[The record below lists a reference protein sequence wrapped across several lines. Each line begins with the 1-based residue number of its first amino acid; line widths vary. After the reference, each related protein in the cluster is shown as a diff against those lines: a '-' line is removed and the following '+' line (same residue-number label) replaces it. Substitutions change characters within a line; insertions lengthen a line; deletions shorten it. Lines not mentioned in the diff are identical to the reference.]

1 MASMAGRTGVYLNFL
16 FWIALAA
23 LGTYL
28 IWPMKDRPRK
38 GIDLVG
44 GFYITLKVATDEAV
58 KAELMHTMQG
68 LIHDLREHD
77 IADPSSQK
85 VEGNA
90 IILHFKTAEES
101 NQAFQAI
108 RARNYGTLLVHHEGE
123 RVRLVLSDT
132 VVDMIRENAVEGNVD
147 VLHKRLNELGVAEI
161 PVSRQG
167 KDNIIVELPSI
178 DNPAEAKELIG
189 KNSHL
194 EIKEVEASGATED
207 DILDKYD
214 GILPEGLM
222 IVSEDN
228 GRGGSPTY
236 YLVPDYTDLTGRDL
250 KSASLGK
257 GAHLEAV
264 VYFEFNNEGTH
275 KFSEL
280 TKKQRGRQIAMI
292 VDGKVI
298 SAPVAND
305 HIKGGSGY
313 IQGNFTEETA
323 KNLATMLRSGAFS
336 ASMSFEEERRIGPSL
351 GAESI
356 KQGLMSCLIG
366 LGLLILFS
374 LYYYKAA
381 GFLAFLALLYNLLLI
396 LFFMYWLNAT
406 LTLPGIA
413 GMVLTVG
420 MAIDASVLIYER
432 IKESLADGMTFK
444 RAVDV
449 GFSDAMVVILDGNI
463 TTFIVGIVLYK
474 FGTGPIQG
482 FAITMMLGIIATLL
496 TGLFFLRALFN
507 LALVG
512 FNLEK
517 ISI

>member
-1 MASMAGRTGVYLNFL
+1 MASIAGRTGVFTNLL
-16 FWIALAA
+16 FWVALAA
-23 LGTYL
+23 VGSYM

-58 KAELMHTMQG
+58 KAELTHTMQG
-68 LIHDLREHD
+68 LINDLRDHD
-77 IADPSSQK
+77 IADPSSHK
-85 VEGNA
+85 IEGSS
-90 IILHFKTAEES
+90 IVLQFKTIEES

-108 RARNYGTLLVHHEGE
+108 RDRNDLTLTARHEGE
-123 RVRLVLSDT
+123 KVRLTLADNRA
-132 VVDMIRENAVEGNVD
+132 DAIRENAVEGNVD

-167 KDNIIVELPSI
+167 ANNIIIELPSV
-178 DNPAEAKELIG
+178 DNPAEAKALIG

-194 EIKEVEASGATED
+194 EIKEVEASAPTED
-207 DILDKYD
+207 DLLDKYD

-222 IVSEDN
+222 IVSEE
-228 GRGGSPTY
+228 RLGGAATY

-257 GAHLEAV
+257 GQRLEAV
-264 VYFEFNNEGTH
+264 VNFEFNSEGTH

-280 TKKQRGRQIAMI
+280 TKKQRGRQIAVI

-305 HIKGGSGY
+305 HIKGGTGY

-366 LGLLILFS
+366 LGLLVLFS
-374 LYYYKAA
+374 LFYYRVA
-381 GFLAFLALLYNLLLI
+381 GFLAFLALIYNLLLI

-432 IKESLADGMTFK
+432 IKESLAEGMTFK

-449 GFSDAMVVILDGNI
+449 GFSEAMVVILDGNI
-463 TTFIVGIVLYK
+463 TTFIVGLVLYK

-496 TGLFFLRALFN
+496 TGLFFLRTLFN
-507 LALVG
+507 VVLVG